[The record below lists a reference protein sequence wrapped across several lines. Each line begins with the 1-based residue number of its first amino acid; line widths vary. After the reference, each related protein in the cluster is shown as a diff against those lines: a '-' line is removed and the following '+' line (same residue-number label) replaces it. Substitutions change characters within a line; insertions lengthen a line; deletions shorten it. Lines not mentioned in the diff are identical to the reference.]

1 MTNFKEIATV
11 TVSLLWI
18 AGSLLSPVFFSPTD
32 QSSAITTQPTPVTI
46 TTATTSTP
54 QETPVHIRV
63 PSIGIDTTITNGY
76 YNQLTGQWTLSETS
90 AFYATPTHLISTD
103 NGNTL
108 IYGHNSDKIF
118 GKLRSIQPGA
128 EAVVTTDAGHT
139 FTYRYV
145 STQAVNPTD
154 VTVLNYNGS
163 PRIMLQ
169 TCSGIWNEHRQMYS
183 FDLEGH
189 S

>member
-1 MTNFKEIATV
+1 MTNFKEIAAV

-18 AGSLLSPVFFSPTD
+18 AGSFLSPMLFSPGN
-32 QSSAITTQPTPVTI
+32 QSSIVAAQPVPATT
-46 TTATTSTP
+46 TTVATSTP

-63 PSIGIDTTITNGY
+63 PSVGIDTTITNGY

-90 AFYATPTHLISTD
+90 AFYATPTHPISTD

-118 GKLRSIQPGA
+118 GKLRAVQPGA
-128 EAVVTTDAGHT
+128 EAIITTDTGHT
-139 FTYRYV
+139 YVYTYTA
-145 STQAVNPTD
+145 TQAVNPTD
-154 VTVLNYNGS
+154 VTVLNYNAS
-163 PRIMLQ
+163 PRVMLQ

-183 FDLEGH
+183 FDLKSH